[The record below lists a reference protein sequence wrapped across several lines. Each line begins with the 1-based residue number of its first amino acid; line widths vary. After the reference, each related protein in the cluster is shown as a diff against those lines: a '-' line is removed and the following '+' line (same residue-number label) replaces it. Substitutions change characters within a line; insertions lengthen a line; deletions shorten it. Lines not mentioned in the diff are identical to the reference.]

1 MISDSLPTILYFQN
15 PEPLVAIA
23 ESLLSITPKVSVVE
37 KDIYADFSQTQ
48 HLFGSPQKVLDRV
61 EYLLG
66 LFNCSPSWVLTEKIN
81 WAKALCLKTKN
92 IYALGESRTL
102 LLSLP
107 VESLIVCGNPIQL
120 SAQEKS
126 RAELVRFLRKIGV
139 HFCSDFLNLPT
150 TSITHRFGAIGHHLL
165 ETLNGNSEPVLE
177 LFTAK
182 EPLTFSIDTED
193 IFSSEALLHEIQNY
207 LPVLEARLEGR
218 RSLIQKLKLTFT
230 FAHQQKQDRILS
242 FSSFTRDPK
251 TILIILRELLNHIN
265 WPAPLHRLTLE
276 VVEEA
281 TAYPRQLNWI
291 DCSEEKKEDLAAFIR
306 RMRTHYGETQVGF
319 PIILSNHLPERS
331 WKLDLQSSAAHSQ
344 VVYPEKN
351 RPLFIYFKPTPFFPN
366 SNWHLTELERLTL
379 FWWDEST
386 CRHYFQAENKT
397 GEKLWVF
404 WEPQTKKWFCH
415 GSFN

>member
-1 MISDSLPTILYFQN
+1 M
-15 PEPLVAIA
+15 VAIA

-48 HLFGSPQKVLDRV
+48 HLFGGPQKVLDRIG
-61 EYLLG
+61 YLLS

-92 IYALGESRTL
+92 IYAMGESLPL

-107 VESLIVCGNPIQL
+107 VESLTVCGNPIHL
-120 SAQEKS
+120 LDQEKS
-126 RAELVRFLRKIGV
+126 RAELVRFLRKIGI
-139 HFCSDFLNLPT
+139 HFCSDFLKLPKA
-150 TSITHRFGAIGHHLL
+150 SITHRFGAIGHHLL

-182 EPLTFSIDTED
+182 EPLSFSIDTESL
-193 IFSSEALLHEIQNY
+193 FSSEALLHEIENH
-207 LPVLEARLEGR
+207 LPVLEVRLEGR

-230 FAHQQKQDRILS
+230 FANKQKQAQILS
-242 FSSFTRDPK
+242 FSSFTREPK
-251 TILIILRELLNHIN
+251 TILLILRELLNN
-265 WPAPLHRLTLE
+265 TNFPAPLHQLTLE
-276 VVEEA
+276 IIEEV

-306 RMRTHYGETQVGF
+306 RMRNHYGESQVGF

-331 WKLDLQSSAAHSQ
+331 WKLDLQSNAAHSQ
-344 VVYPEKN
+344 VVYPDKN
-351 RPLFIYFKPTPFFPN
+351 RPLFIYFKPAPFFPN
-366 SNWHLTELERLTL
+366 SNWRLTELERLTL
-379 FWWDEST
+379 FWWEEST

-404 WEPQTKKWFCH
+404 WEPNTKKWFCH